1 MPEMT
6 EVASG
11 SGTELRYGELVALSA
26 SDFSIPAGGTT
37 AVIGPNGSGKSTLLA
52 AIAGVHKP
60 TRGSVT
66 VLGTTPEKARP
77 HVAFVPQSTKVNEAL
92 PVTVREVVAMG
103 RYPSLGFLKWFT
115 ASDRQAVD
123 GAMER
128 LDLTPIATRHVSE
141 LSGGQRQRVFVA
153 QGLAQDRRLLLLDE
167 PMTALDGTSA
177 AIVDRVIRDE
187 RHDGRTV
194 ILTTH
199 DLSEAER
206 CDHVVLVG
214 GRVVSQGTP
223 SEVLTVETLS
233 EVYRSQVLEVEGR
246 LLFDDPAHASH
257 GARHIHS
264 DRASQTHAHTD
275 AVPMPSEAGDDQS
288 IA

>member
-1 MPEMT
+1 MSAMSEA
-6 EVASG
+6 ASG
-11 SGTELRYGELVALSA
+11 SGTELRYGDLVAISA
-26 SDFSIPAGGTT
+26 SDFSIPTGRTT

-60 TRGSVT
+60 TSGTVT

-77 HVAFVPQSTKVNEAL
+77 QVAFVPQSTKVNEAL

-103 RYPSLGFLKWFT
+103 RYPRLGFLQWFT
-115 ASDRQAVD
+115 AADRHAVD
-123 GAMER
+123 AAMDR
-128 LDLTPIATRHVSE
+128 LDLMTIATRHISE

-177 AIVDRVIRDE
+177 AIVDRVIGNERDE
-187 RHDGRTV
+187 DRTV

-214 GRVVSQGTP
+214 GRVVSQGP
-223 SEVLTVETLS
+223 PAEVLTAETLS
-233 EVYRSQVLEVEGR
+233 EVYRSRVLEVEGR

-264 DRASQTHAHTD
+264 ERAAQTHVHTD
-275 AVPMPSEAGDDQS
+275 AVQGEPDDDQS
-288 IA
+288 TA

>member
-1 MPEMT
+1 MSEMT
-6 EVASG
+6 EAASG
-11 SGTELRYGELVALSA
+11 SGAELRYGDLVAISA
-26 SDFSIPAGGTT
+26 SDFSIPAGRTT

-60 TRGSVT
+60 TRGTVT

-77 HVAFVPQSTKVNEAL
+77 QVAFVPQSTKVNEAL

-103 RYPSLGFLKWFT
+103 RYPSLGFLRRFT
-115 ASDRQAVD
+115 AADRQAVD
-123 GAMER
+123 AALSR
-128 LDLTPIATRHVSE
+128 LDLLPIASRHISE

-187 RHDGRTV
+187 RDEGRTV

-214 GRVVSQGTP
+214 GRVVAQGP
-223 SEVLTVETLS
+223 PPQVLTAEILS

-257 GARHIHS
+257 GARHVHS
-264 DRASQTHAHTD
+264 ERAAQTHAHSD
-275 AVPMPSEAGDDQS
+275 AVPGDSAEDQS
-288 IA
+288 NA

>member
-1 MPEMT
+1 MPEMS
-6 EVASG
+6 EAASG
-11 SGTELRYGELVALSA
+11 SGTELRYGDLVAISA
-26 SDFSIPAGGTT
+26 SDFSIPAGQTT

-60 TRGSVT
+60 TSGTVT

-77 HVAFVPQSTKVNEAL
+77 QVAFVPQSTKVNEAL

-103 RYPSLGFLKWFT
+103 RYPSLGFLRWFT
-115 ASDRQAVD
+115 DTDRHAVD
-123 GAMER
+123 AAMDR
-128 LDLTPIATRHVSE
+128 LDLISIATRHVSE

-187 RHDGRTV
+187 RDEGRTV

-214 GRVVSQGTP
+214 GRVVSQGP
-223 SEVLTVETLS
+223 PPEVLTAEILS

-257 GARHIHS
+257 GARHVHS
-264 DRASQTHAHTD
+264 ERAAQTHAHSD
-275 AVPMPSEAGDDQS
+275 AVSGQSDEDQS
-288 IA
+288 KA